1 MNPKQSE
8 MTNLA
13 RRVLLLITL
22 IIIVAFPCF
31 SQRQTQSQKDDD
43 KYWALTQK
51 YCNARFGFCVYH
63 PASVGW
69 RDQQG
74 VWHAGNQGAEP
85 ENGDGS
91 KFDNGNGLE
100 MTVSGINNTDHGTV
114 QSEMR
119 EARKEFDK
127 VTYRAHGKNWF
138 IMKGQKADVIIFLK
152 TYVGRGSVNHLRI
165 EVPVPQKDNYSQV
178 VMNIA
183 GSFSPGKLS
192 IPH

>member
-1 MNPKQSE
+1 MTPTQNE
-8 MTNLA
+8 MTQLA
-13 RRVLLLITL
+13 RRVLFLITV

-31 SQRQTQSQKDDD
+31 AQTQEKDD

-74 VWHAGNQGAEP
+74 VWHAGNQGAP
-85 ENGDGS
+85 SENNDGS

-114 QSEMR
+114 QSGMK

-138 IMKGQKADVIIFLK
+138 ILKGQKADVIIFLK
-152 TYVGRGSVNHLRI
+152 TYIGRGSVNHLRI
-165 EVPVPQKDNYSQV
+165 EVPVPQKENYGQI

-183 GSFSPGKLS
+183 GSFSPGQLS
-192 IPH
+192 VPH